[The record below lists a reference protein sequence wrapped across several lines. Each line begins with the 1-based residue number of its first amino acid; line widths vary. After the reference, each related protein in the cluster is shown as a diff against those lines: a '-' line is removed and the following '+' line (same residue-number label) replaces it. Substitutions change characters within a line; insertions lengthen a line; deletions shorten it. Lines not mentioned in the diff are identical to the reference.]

1 MTKIVGKTDLVREIA
16 EATALTRK
24 EVERAFD
31 ALLSGI
37 ATHTAAGATVNLP
50 GFGRFALKTRP
61 ARVAR
66 NPRTGEPV
74 DVPASTSVS
83 FRPTKGKS

>member
-1 MTKIVGKTDLVREIA
+1 MTKIVGKTDLVREVA
-16 EATALTRK
+16 EATGQSRK
-24 EVERAFD
+24 GVEMVFD
-31 ALLSGI
+31 ELLGAI
-37 ATHTAAGATVNLP
+37 ASHVDASSTVNLP
-50 GFGRFALKTRP
+50 GLGRFALKTRP

-74 DVPASTSVS
+74 DVPASTTVS